1 MADDNYN
8 VNIPGLSFEWDER
21 KAALNK
27 KKHGLSFE
35 EAKTVFYDE
44 DALLIHDPEHSE
56 EEDRFILMGLS
67 ASRRIV
73 VVCHAYRK
81 ADQVIRV
88 ISARKAARGE
98 RQQYRRGWLR

>member
-1 MADDNYN
+1 VADSNYN
-8 VNIPGLSFEWDER
+8 VNISGPFFEWDER

-35 EAKTVFYDE
+35 EAKTAFYDE

-56 EEDRFILMGLS
+56 EGLS
-67 ASRRIV
+67 ARLRIA

-81 ADQVIRV
+81 ADQVVRI
-88 ISARKAARGE
+88 ISARKATRGE
-98 RQQYRRGWLR
+98 RRQYRSGWLR

>member
-1 MADDNYN
+1 VADSNYN
-8 VNIPGLSFEWDER
+8 VNISGPFFEWDER

-35 EAKTVFYDE
+35 EAKTAFYDE

-67 ASRRIV
+67 ARLRIA

-81 ADQVIRV
+81 ADQVIRI
-88 ISARKAARGE
+88 ISARKATRGE